1 MDSYDLRMDVFI
13 DNGVDK
19 IELTGF
25 TGTYPRALAE
35 RHEGAGRSG
44 LHLALAE
51 PVRVELVRL
60 REVS

>member
-1 MDSYDLRMDVFI
+1 MDVFKYNSV
-13 DNGVDK
+13 DN

-51 PVRVELVRL
+51 PVRIELVRL